1 MTISLNGRLDEQV
14 TTYVAAAGL
23 LLTSTLGDTDY
34 VSMKGFRRCQI
45 IISIADGTTVTADEA
60 YIRRSIMEP
69 RAQVAQGFNP
79 VMPQIRLSAT
89 ELDALVAYIRSLH

>member
-1 MTISLNGRLDEQV
+1 
-14 TTYVAAAGL
+14 
-23 LLTSTLGDTDY
+23 
-34 VSMKGFRRCQI
+34 
-45 IISIADGTTVTADEA
+45 
-60 YIRRSIMEP
+60 MEP